1 MVGFGLD
8 LQRMRPMPQ
17 DAAPMQGHALF
28 RTHDLDEARAR
39 VAAVFCPHRLDRI
52 GKGVADGVV
61 SGGGG

>member
-1 MVGFGLD
+1 
-8 LQRMRPMPQ
+8 MPQ

-28 RTHDLDEARAR
+28 RTHDLDEARAL